1 METNLEG
8 VALELAVKEW
18 LGKMTKPDQA
28 ARAER
33 LKSLLSA
40 LKGIYVRSYEFPKP
54 GAYSDADLE
63 PVLQQVRGQSGWSH
77 MVGVKEEEERTDVFL
92 MSREAQAL
100 AVLVVVAEPDELVL
114 LHLVGNLAP
123 EQMKELVTSKIT
135 YDLTSF
141 LNAQKK

>member
-1 METNLEG
+1 VETNLEG

-18 LGKMTKPDQA
+18 LGKGTKPDQA

>member
-18 LGKMTKPDQA
+18 LGKGTKPDQA